1 MRIILN
7 NTMYDWISRLSRY
20 FVPIAGTIYILAS
33 YAVGVYSRISVL
45 ASTIFLQTML
55 GTVLLTAR
63 SRWRPNDTFII
74 DDRDPQAMTFG
85 FESGRRLQE
94 LKHGKIMT
102 LRIRKIASEV
112 RDDFGA
118 YSDHQ

>member
-1 MRIILN
+1 MRVILN
-7 NTMYDWISRLSRY
+7 NTLYDWVSRLSRY

-33 YAVGVYSRISVL
+33 YVAGVCPRVSVL
-45 ASTIFLQTML
+45 ASVVFLQAIL
-55 GTVLLTAR
+55 GTILLTAR
-63 SRWRPNDTFII
+63 TKWRPKDTFII
-74 DDRDPQAMTFG
+74 DDRDPHAMTFG